1 MRRFIPALCLVFAAA
16 VVSIAQE
23 KPGAQEPAEKPA
35 VPPAVQPRESDSAV
49 PLKVTLVIARLQ
61 NDKKISSLPYVLGV
75 TTNSAKTTLRMG
87 VDVPISTTPGAIGN
101 VSYRNVGTHIDCE
114 ARSSGAHPGVYRLSI
129 TVADSSVHL
138 DPKSSSSG
146 VSVQNMPNFRSFN
159 SSFVAMLREGQTAQY
174 TSATDPVTGEVMVI
188 DVTVNALK

>member
-1 MRRFIPALCLVFAAA
+1 MRRPMLVLCLVFATA
-16 VVSIAQE
+16 VASIAQE
-23 KPGAQEPAEKPA
+23 KPGAQEPAERPA
-35 VPPAVQPRESDSAV
+35 LPAAAQPRDSDAGV
-49 PLKVTLVIARLQ
+49 PLKVTLVIARFQ

-87 VDVPISTTPGAIGN
+87 VEVPISTTPGGS

-114 ARSSGAHPGVYRLSI
+114 ARSSAQPGVYRLAI

-138 DPKSSSSG
+138 DPKSSGSG

-159 SSFVAMLREGQTAQY
+159 SSFVALLREGQTAQY
-174 TSATDPVTGEVMVI
+174 TSATDPVTGEVMMI